1 MAKKR
6 IRMFGDPVLREK
18 SSSVKK
24 IDDKTI
30 KLIEY
35 LEDTMRADSGVGL
48 AANQIG
54 VLKKVAVVDIG
65 DGLIELIN
73 PEIIKREGE
82 IEQQEGCL
90 SFYSLGCLIKRA
102 EKISIITKNLK
113 GQKVKIKAEG
123 LLARAIQHE
132 IDHLN
137 GVLIIDHAS
146 NEDRRKILLEMNE
159 LRKQYQ
165 EGKI

>member
-1 MAKKR
+1 MAKKM
-6 IRMFGDPVLREK
+6 IRVFGDPVLREK
-18 SSSVKK
+18 SSDVKEIDSKVKK
-24 IDDKTI
+24 LI
-30 KLIEY
+30 KDLVG
-35 LEDTMRADSGVGL
+35 TMKNSSGVGI

-73 PEIIKREGE
+73 PKIIKKEGE
-82 IEQQEGCL
+82 IEQQESCL
-90 SFYSLGCLIKRA
+90 SFYSLSCPVKRA
-102 EKISIITKNLK
+102 EKISVITKNSK

-123 LLARAIQHE
+123 LLAKAIQHE

-137 GVLIIDHAS
+137 GILIIDHAS

>member
-1 MAKKR
+1 MAKNR
-6 IRMFGDPVLREK
+6 IKVFGNPVLREK
-18 SSSVKK
+18 CSDVKEIDGK
-24 IDDKTI
+24 IK
-30 KLIEY
+30 KLIKD
-35 LEDTMRADSGVGL
+35 LVDTMKNSSGVGI

-65 DGLIELIN
+65 DELIELIN
-73 PEIIKREGE
+73 PKIIKREGE
-82 IEQQEGCL
+82 TEQQEGCL
-90 SFYSLGCLIKRA
+90 SFYSLSCLIKRA
-102 EKISIITKNLK
+102 EKISIITKNSK
-113 GQKVKIKAEG
+113 GQKVKINAEG

-137 GVLIIDHAS
+137 GVLIIDYAS

>member
-1 MAKKR
+1 MAKNR
-6 IRMFGDPVLREK
+6 INVFGNPVLREK
-18 SSSVKK
+18 CSDVKEIDSK
-24 IDDKTI
+24 IK
-30 KLIEY
+30 KLIKD
-35 LEDTMRADSGVGL
+35 LVDTMKNSSGVGI

-65 DGLIELIN
+65 DELIELIN
-73 PEIIKREGE
+73 PKIIKREGE
-82 IEQQEGCL
+82 TEQQEGCL
-90 SFYSLGCLIKRA
+90 SFYSLSCLIKRA
-102 EKISIITKNLK
+102 KKISIITKNSK
-113 GQKVKIKAEG
+113 GQKVKINAEG

-159 LRKQYQ
+159 LKEQDR

>member
-1 MAKKR
+1 MTKKR

-18 SSSVKK
+18 SSVVKS

-30 KLIEY
+30 KLIED
-35 LEDTMRADSGVGL
+35 LEDTMRAASGVGF
-48 AANQIG
+48 AANQLG
-54 VLKKVAVVDIG
+54 VLKRVAVVDIG

-73 PEIIKREGE
+73 PEIIKSEGE

-102 EKISIITKNLK
+102 EKISVITKNLK
-113 GQKVKIKAEG
+113 GKKVKIKTEG

-137 GVLIIDHAS
+137 GILIIDHAS

-159 LRKQYQ
+159 LRKKYQ
-165 EGKI
+165 EEKI

>member
-1 MAKKR
+1 
-6 IRMFGDPVLREK
+6 MFGDPVLREK

-24 IDDKTI
+24 VDNKTI
-30 KLIEY
+30 KLIED
-35 LEDTMRADSGVGL
+35 LEDTMRAASGVGI

-54 VLKKVAVVDIG
+54 VLKRVAVVDTG

-73 PEIIKREGE
+73 PKIIKKEGE

-90 SFYSLGCLIKRA
+90 SFYSLSCTIKRA
-102 EKISIITKNLK
+102 EKISIITKNSK
-113 GQKVKIKAEG
+113 GKKVKIKAEG

-137 GVLIIDHAS
+137 GVLIIDHAL

-165 EGKI
+165 EVKI